1 LFYLDLIQNVALLVC
16 LVVIHGQIIRRW
28 NKRTISSQAFSGFLF
43 GCVAL
48 AGMMTPVH
56 LMPGLIF
63 DGRSIVLSVAG
74 FFGGPITA
82 GIAAIMSGGYR
93 LWTGGP
99 GAVMGVSVIL
109 ESAGLGV
116 IFYYLRRHH
125 RVLTRNLYLFGF
137 GLLVHVGML
146 LLMLLL
152 PREAML
158 KTLENIT
165 IPVLLIYPAATWL
178 ICLLFLDQEARLS
191 AENAVRESEAR
202 YRAVFENA
210 AMGIDALDRDGRI
223 TQVNPALSNML
234 GYTEDELR
242 GRTFDEVTHPDD
254 RQVSEQNLESL
265 IKGEI
270 DSYRLQKRYLRKNGE
285 IVWGDV
291 TTSLIKDAN
300 GNRNGVVAVI
310 ADTTERKQAETELR
324 QSEEKFAKV
333 FHFAPAL
340 ITLSNVD
347 DGTYLDVNDKF
358 CEVSGFSRA
367 ESLGKTSVDLGW
379 ISPEDRI
386 RLIEEL
392 QAHGSIRGMDLN
404 LLTKDK
410 RQIHCIYN
418 GELIQTKDRQLLLS
432 IALDITERKKIEET
446 LRERE
451 RVWATLINNLP
462 GFVYRCANDRDWTM
476 EYISHGCLEVTGYAP
491 DDFIGNNNLAYN
503 DIVHPDYSE
512 PLWEKW
518 QKLLINKG
526 VFEEEYPIIAKG
538 GEARWVWE
546 RGRGIFSKDGQLL
559 FLEGFISDITERK
572 RSEET
577 VQRSEKFLEQV
588 LENIP
593 NMIFVKEAENLRFV
607 RFNRAGEDLLG
618 YSRQALLGKND
629 YDFFPPAQAG
639 FFTAKDRAV
648 LTDGK
653 LLDIPEEEIE
663 TKLKGKRIL
672 HTKKIPIIDADG
684 TAQFLLGI
692 SEDITERKQFEESQK
707 LLSTAIAQ
715 SAEAVIITDAKGII
729 QYVNPAQEILSGYS
743 SDELIGQTPN
753 VLNSDFHHGNFYEQ
767 IWDTIGVG
775 KAWSGRFVNK
785 KKDGTE
791 YHEDA
796 TISPIYDHSRNLTNF
811 VAVKHDVTK
820 QVTLQEQLLQAQKME
835 AIGTLAGGFAHDFN
849 NKLQVIAGYV
859 DLILF
864 DKDLPE
870 TLKQE
875 LGIIKQT
882 VDSSAEL
889 VEGMMV
895 FSRKTPVN
903 VQAIELNKLVAQIR
917 SMLIR
922 TIPKMIEIDLLLADD
937 LWAIKAAPNQIEQ
950 ILMNLAVNARD
961 AMPDGGKLTI
971 ETNNIVLDEEYCSFD
986 PLVKPGRYVL
996 IEVSDTGTGMNKET
1010 ASHIFEPFFTTK
1022 KEGKGTGLGLAVV
1035 YGIVEQ
1041 HGARIVCDSA
1051 PSVGTT
1057 FRIYFPAIEEVHEEE
1072 YFENKEPPRG
1082 QGETI
1087 LLVDD
1092 EPNLVVI
1099 VSRQLLSANYRVIKA
1114 SNGNEALNLYEK
1126 HREKIRLVI
1135 LDLLMPGM
1143 GGKQCLEALRK
1154 LDPNVRVL
1162 VASGAMN
1169 SAIEADLKEIGA
1181 RGLIA
1186 KPFET
1191 PQFLEKIRKI
1201 IDEE

>member
-1 LFYLDLIQNVALLVC
+1 MSAVPLRVLIVEDSPDDVTLLVRILRKGGFEPSFERVETEEAMRSALLEKPWD
-16 LVVIHGQIIRRW
+16 LV
-28 NKRTISSQAFSGFLF
+28 
-43 GCVAL
+43 L
-48 AGMMTPVH
+48 ADYR
-56 LMPGLIF
+56 MPNF
-63 DGRSIVLSVAG
+63 DGLRAIAVLKESGLDIPLIIVSGTIGEDIAVAAMK
-74 FFGGPITA
+74 A
-82 GIAAIMSGGYR
+82 GASDY
-93 LWTGGP
+93 
-99 GAVMGVSVIL
+99 VMKG
-109 ESAGLGV
+109 
-116 IFYYLRRHH
+116 
-125 RVLTRNLYLFGF
+125 N
-137 GLLVHVGML
+137 
-146 LLMLLL
+146 L
-152 PREAML
+152 PRLIPAIERELKEAVSREEKKKGEREL
-158 KTLENIT
+158 
-165 IPVLLIYPAATWL
+165 
-178 ICLLFLDQEARLS
+178 
-191 AENAVRESEAR
+191 RESEEKYRSLVESISDAFFSLDDNMVVTYFNKAAEKLLGRRKDEVLGHRLFEVFPEARGSAFEYNYTLALKEKISVFFETYFEVPPYVNWYDVRVYRQAEGLSVFFQVITERKQAEDALRESEER

-210 AMGIDALDRDGRI
+210 AVGIDTLDRDGRI
-223 TQVNPALSNML
+223 VQVNPALCNML
-234 GYTEDELR
+234 GYDEDELKEL
-242 GRTFDEVTHPDD
+242 TFEEITYPDD
-254 RQVSEQNLESL
+254 RQISKQNLESL
-265 IKGEI
+265 TIGEK
-270 DSYRLQKRYLRKNGE
+270 DLYRLEKRYLRKDGE
-285 IVWGDV
+285 IVWAELS
-291 TTSLIKDAN
+291 TSAIKDTN
-300 GNRNGVVAVI
+300 GNHAGMVAVI
-310 ADTTERKQAETELR
+310 ADITGRK
-324 QSEEKFAKV
+324 
-333 FHFAPAL
+333 
-340 ITLSNVD
+340 
-347 DGTYLDVNDKF
+347 
-358 CEVSGFSRA
+358 RA
-367 ESLGKTSVDLGW
+367 E
-379 ISPEDRI
+379 
-386 RLIEEL
+386 
-392 QAHGSIRGMDLN
+392 
-404 LLTKDK
+404 
-410 RQIHCIYN
+410 
-418 GELIQTKDRQLLLS
+418 
-432 IALDITERKKIEET
+432 
-446 LRERE
+446 
-451 RVWATLINNLP
+451 
-462 GFVYRCANDRDWTM
+462 
-476 EYISHGCLEVTGYAP
+476 
-491 DDFIGNNNLAYN
+491 
-503 DIVHPDYSE
+503 
-512 PLWEKW
+512 
-518 QKLLINKG
+518 
-526 VFEEEYPIIAKG
+526 
-538 GEARWVWE
+538 EA
-546 RGRGIFSKDGQLL
+546 
-559 FLEGFISDITERK
+559 
-572 RSEET
+572 

-588 LENIP
+588 VENIP
-593 NMIFVKEAENLRFV
+593 NMIFVKESENLRFV
-607 RFNRAGEDLLG
+607 RFNKAGEDLLG
-618 YSRQALLGKND
+618 YSREDLLGKND
-629 YDFFPPAQAG
+629 YDFFPLAQAD
-639 FFTAKDRAV
+639 FFTARDRAV

-672 HTKKIPIIDADG
+672 HTKKIPIVDADG

-715 SAEAVIITDAKGII
+715 SAEAVIITDATGII